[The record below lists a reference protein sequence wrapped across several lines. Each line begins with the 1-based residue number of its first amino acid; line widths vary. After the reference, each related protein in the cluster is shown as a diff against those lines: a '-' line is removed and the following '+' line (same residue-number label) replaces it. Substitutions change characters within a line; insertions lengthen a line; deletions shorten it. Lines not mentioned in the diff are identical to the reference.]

1 VQAEE
6 AGRRQLE
13 RDLHDGVQQE
23 LVGVLARLGLA
34 RNQLKRDPQLAEA
47 TLRDAQVDAQRALE
61 GLQEVAR
68 GIHPAILT
76 DRGLVE
82 AVAERATR
90 MPIPVEIHANGMGMG
105 ARFSLELEGAAYF
118 FVSEGLANILK
129 YAAATRVHVRF
140 HSGGGHLVIEVEDD
154 GRGFEPSLV
163 KLSGLRGLQDR
174 VETLDG
180 RMDVAS
186 RPGHGTQLRAQL
198 PLTRERS

>member
-1 VQAEE
+1 
-6 AGRRQLE
+6 
-13 RDLHDGVQQE
+13 
-23 LVGVLARLGLA
+23 
-34 RNQLKRDPQLAEA
+34 
-47 TLRDAQVDAQRALE
+47 
-61 GLQEVAR
+61 
-68 GIHPAILT
+68 
-76 DRGLVE
+76 
-82 AVAERATR
+82 
-90 MPIPVEIHANGMGMG
+90 MGMG